1 MRKRI
6 LFSLIILVI
15 AILGVS
21 NSLLAQDAMAKVVC
35 DSDLVLNLYTAEY
48 YLNFGAIRD
57 ELMKGGMEGVDL
69 AAIDKGAYAPA
80 FDAMM
85 GMMDS
90 SMMMEGSAVS
100 GDTAAA
106 VVKAL
111 EMSPD
116 EMMGMMEMPEGAT
129 ALVPAAVD
137 GEAAECTAL
146 RAELT
151 GFYQALLYVNEQMA
165 MQGS

>member
-6 LFSLIILVI
+6 LFSLVVLVM
-15 AILGVS
+15 AVFGVS
-21 NSLLAQDAMAKVVC
+21 SNLLAQDTMAKVVC

-48 YLNFGAIRD
+48 YLNFSAIRD

-85 GMMDS
+85 GMMDT
-90 SMMMEGSAVS
+90 SMSMEGSAIT

-106 VVKAL
+106 VVAAL
-111 EMSPD
+111 EMSPE
-116 EMMGMMEMPEGAT
+116 EMMGMMEMPEGAM
-129 ALVPAAVD
+129 ALAPAVVD

-151 GFYQALLYVNEQMA
+151 HFYQALLYVNEQMA
-165 MQGS
+165 MAS